1 MQGLIRSLDNA
12 RKKHKTTFRMQKKLK
27 KNRHER
33 MLPSEVDEDGAPFF
47 PWLANAT
54 ILLQG
59 RLFRFPCMSFFA
71 D

>member
-33 MLPSEVDEDGAPFF
+33 MLSSEVDEDGAPFF

-59 RLFRFPCMSFFA
+59 KLFRFPCMSFFA

>member
-1 MQGLIRSLDNA
+1 MQGLIKSLETE
-12 RKKHKTTFRMQKKLK
+12 RKEHKGFRMKKKLK

-33 MLPSEVDEDGAPFF
+33 LGGAEIDENGAPFF

-59 RLFRFPCMSFFA
+59 ESTLYQNARLPV
-71 D
+71 